1 MKEQEQRSRNRKI
14 GLILGLLF
22 LSMFAITMLGFVLG
36 LDAPPVIKT
45 IVSVIATIIAGIIG
59 ISLIG
64 AAFYEMIIQYIVDRF
79 KRRGASR
86 VSK

>member
-1 MKEQEQRSRNRKI
+1 MKEQEQRNRNRKV

-22 LSMFAITMLGFVLG
+22 VSMFVITMLGFVIG

-59 ISLIG
+59 FSLIG
-64 AAFYEMIIQYIVDRF
+64 AAFYEMVIQYIVDRF
-79 KRRGASR
+79 KKRGARRISE
-86 VSK
+86 